1 MFPNSHRTA
10 NFPVA
15 LSSLAIGLAVFCVVA
30 RAQSR
35 VSRPVPAEAAD
46 AGEHQQYTGL
56 VRSGEALGK
65 SHDYAGALRQ
75 YDKALALGPPTPRAL
90 SVLLTYRAGALW
102 HLGRSAE
109 ALADQNRAVEA
120 DPNAFA
126 LWARAE
132 TLRKLK
138 RYADSLRD
146 YDAALRIAPD
156 DAPAHAG
163 RGIDLW
169 RLGKIQEAQR
179 VFDRAVALKA
189 DRYTLMRRAEF
200 LIGQRKL
207 KDAISDYSKVIA
219 LDPSYFPARVNRG
232 NALAELGDY
241 DKALDDYNV
250 ALRMHKNDAVT
261 YRGRGWVFERQG
273 RMDRAR
279 ADYRRALELAPNDR
293 WLQNA
298 LKKLLQ

>member
-1 MFPNSHRTA
+1 MLVSTSNIPGWFGP
-10 NFPVA
+10 
-15 LSSLAIGLAVFCVVA
+15 A
-30 RAQSR
+30 RHSASR
-35 VSRPVPAEAAD
+35 M
-46 AGEHQQYTGL
+46 TTL
-56 VRSGEALGK
+56 VRSGNTTKRSRWARRRRARFPCCLPTEQAHYGIW
-65 SHDYAGALRQ
+65 AGR
-75 YDKALALGPPTPRAL
+75 P
-90 SVLLTYRAGALW
+90 
-102 HLGRSAE
+102 E
-109 ALADQNRAVEA
+109 ALAEQNRAVEA
-120 DPNAFA
+120 DHNAFA

-298 LKKLLQ
+298 LKKLPQ